1 METALIAIT
10 LVSLGIALAMGV
22 VAWRASNEE
31 KRRAAA
37 RVAALS
43 AAAHTGVESVTAPV
57 PAPSSVIPAIPAAA
71 PWKPAR
77 TVKAGLLDTF
87 GSESEAAAPPEVAV
101 HTGFLGANAPARESA
116 GRQRG
121 LAAAAAVLAFL
132 VGAFAFVRVGG
143 DAATVETT
151 AATAAPLELLSLRH
165 EREGA
170 VLSVAGLVRNPP
182 SATGVQGVS
191 AVVFLFD
198 QQGTFVTSAR
208 APIDF
213 VKLTAGDE
221 SPFVVKVQAPKSVAR
236 YRVSFRTDD
245 GTLPHVDRRGEA
257 PVAAPVTLSRP

>member
-57 PAPSSVIPAIPAAA
+57 PAPSSAIPPAA
-71 PWKPAR
+71 PWKAAR